1 MMRNL
6 SGILLRARKSLEF
19 SHGLDPYATSRGVS
33 GFKRR
38 AASGSALSTRTC
50 PLSPEL
56 SGVRQPFNRCELIRL
71 GELILHLFPQ
81 VPRENRNN
89 MRLRQLPELNS
100 VAGTEVDFP
109 GLTTRRGA

>member
-1 MMRNL
+1 MFRYWPFATQIDV
-6 SGILLRARKSLEF
+6 G
-19 SHGLDPYATSRGVS
+19 SHVGFRGKAEVAVTSRSDVIDPYATSRGVS

-71 GELILHLFPQ
+71 GEWILHLFPQ
-81 VPRENRNN
+81 VSRENRNN
-89 MRLRQLPELNS
+89 MRLR
-100 VAGTEVDFP
+100 
-109 GLTTRRGA
+109 

>member
-1 MMRNL
+1 MMCNF
-6 SGILLRARKSLEF
+6 SEMLLRARNALEF
-19 SHGLDPYATSRGVS
+19 SHGQDPYATARGVS

-38 AASGSALSTRTC
+38 AASGSALSTRAC

-71 GELILHLFPQ
+71 GEWILHLFPQ

-89 MRLRQLPELNS
+89 MRLRQLPS
-100 VAGTEVDFP
+100 
-109 GLTTRRGA
+109 R